1 MGWPRPSERRRK
13 VLPQPRC
20 RPAACCLPLSP
31 SSSSREERREIGGVV
46 PKVSDPQPAA
56 QGVKLCC
63 WDRREAAERL
73 STGPAKFLVAAA
85 LPRPQPR
92 CYGTR
97 PSPRGEQRAAASGC
111 PRGGGG
117 GARSPRSAGVLLRAA
132 VTAPPSACLRPSL
145 AADGDG
151 REEPPPEP
159 AAASPERPHVL
170 LPAPRSPAALPAVRA
185 ADAPLLPAGKR

>member
-1 MGWPRPSERRRK
+1 MGRPSTS
-13 VLPQPRC
+13 PRD
-20 RPAACCLPLSP
+20 RQSFSWPPPAHAPC
-31 SSSSREERREIGGVV
+31 
-46 PKVSDPQPAA
+46 
-56 QGVKLCC
+56 
-63 WDRREAAERL
+63 
-73 STGPAKFLVAAA
+73 
-85 LPRPQPR
+85 PRPR

-117 GARSPRSAGVLLRAA
+117 GGARRPRSAGVLRAA
-132 VTAPPSACLRPSL
+132 VTAPPPACPRPSL

-151 REEPPPEP
+151 RGEPPPEPDP

-185 ADAPLLPAGKR
+185 ADAPLLPAGKRWGV